1 MLTGKK
7 ILIGVT
13 GSIAAYKTALLV
25 RELIK
30 LEAEVKVIM
39 TPASSEFISPL
50 TLATLSK
57 NPVAIDFVKNKNGEW
72 ENHVDLGLW
81 ADLFIIAPATA
92 NTIAK
97 MANGLCDN
105 LLLASYLSARCPV
118 WVAPAMDL
126 DMFTHPTTT
135 KNLSTLQSFNINII
149 EPTSGE
155 LASGL
160 EGKGRLEEPEIISQ
174 HINTFFNPIAA
185 KSKLTL
191 KGKTVVITG
200 GPTYESIDPVRFIGN
215 HSSGKTGVIL
225 ADECAS
231 RGANVILVLG
241 PSKELPKHTN
251 VNLIKVKSAQQMCD
265 AVQLHW
271 KNSNIGIF
279 SAAVADYR
287 PSHPADSKI
296 KKKDDKLSI
305 ELIKNPDI
313 LYWAGQHK
321 SDNQYLVGFAL
332 ETDNEIENA
341 KGKVVKKNLDLLIL
355 NSLNDKGAGFEHD
368 TNKVTFVKPNNNL
381 TNFELKSKSEMAKD
395 IINQIEKDINA

>member
-30 LEAEVKVIM
+30 LEAKVKVIM
-39 TPASSEFISPL
+39 TSASSEFIAPL

-57 NPVAIDFVKNKNGEW
+57 NPVATDFVKNKNGEW
-72 ENHVDLGLW
+72 ENHVELGLW

-105 LLLASYLSARCPV
+105 LLMASYLSARCPV

-126 DMFTHPTTT
+126 DMFTHPTTNR
-135 KNLSTLQSFNINII
+135 NLTTLRSFNINVI

-160 EGKGRLEEPEIISQ
+160 EGKGRMEEPEVISQ
-174 HINTFFNPIAA
+174 NINNFFNQTEQ
-185 KSKLTL
+185 TL
-191 KGKTVVITG
+191 EGKIVVITG
-200 GPTYESIDPVRFIGN
+200 GPTYEAIDPVRFIGN

-225 ADECAS
+225 AEECAN
-231 RGANVILVLG
+231 RGANVVLVLG
-241 PSKELPKHTN
+241 PSKQTTTHPNIT
-251 VNLIKVKSAQQMCD
+251 LINVKSAQQMLE
-265 AVQLHW
+265 AVQSHW
-271 KNSNIGIF
+271 HDSNIGIF

-296 KKKDDKLSI
+296 KKKSDKLSI

-313 LYWAGQHK
+313 LLWSGQNKGEH
-321 SDNQYLVGFAL
+321 QYLVGFAL

-355 NSLNDKGAGFEHD
+355 NSLNDKGAGFGHD

-381 TNFELKSKSEMAKD
+381 TNFELKTKLEMAKD

>member
-30 LEAEVKVIM
+30 LEAEVKVLM
-39 TPASSEFISPL
+39 TSASSEFIPPL

-57 NPVAIDFVKNKNGEW
+57 NPVSIDFVKNKNGEW

-92 NTIAK
+92 NTVAK

-105 LLLASYLSARCPV
+105 LLMASYLSARCPI

-135 KNLSTLQSFNINII
+135 RNLTTLKSFNINVI

-160 EGKGRLEEPEIISQ
+160 EGKGRMEEPEVISEK
-174 HINTFFNPIAA
+174 INAFFNQVEQ
-185 KSKLTL
+185 TL
-191 KGKTVVITG
+191 EGKTVVITG
-200 GPTYESIDPVRFIGN
+200 GPTYEAIDPVRFIGN
-215 HSSGKTGVIL
+215 HSSGKTGIIL
-225 ADECAS
+225 AEECAN

-241 PSKELPKHTN
+241 PSKQTTNHPK
-251 VNLIKVKSAQQMCD
+251 VNLIPVKSAQQMLD
-265 AVQLHW
+265 AVQSHW
-271 KNSNIGIF
+271 KSSDVGIF

-287 PSHPADSKI
+287 PGNPADSKI
-296 KKKDDKLSI
+296 KKKDDKLTI

-313 LYWAGQHK
+313 LLWSGQNK
-321 SDNQYLVGFAL
+321 SSQQYLVGFAL
-332 ETDNEIENA
+332 ETDNEIANA
-341 KGKVVKKNLDLLIL
+341 KGKLERKNLDLLIL
-355 NSLNDKGAGFEHD
+355 NSLNDKGAGFGHD

-381 TNFELKSKSEMAKD
+381 TNFELKPKSEMAKD
-395 IINQIEKDINA
+395 IINQIENDLNA